1 MKEGIKVVNDFVWL
15 IVTDKASSVYDSGL
29 FELYTLHEDGSES
42 SIESW
47 KDLQNSLDARLDIAI
62 EVGHIVPYIE
72 MPRQTN

>member
-1 MKEGIKVVNDFVWL
+1 MKEGIKVVGDFVWL

-47 KDLQNSLDARLDIAI
+47 KDLQESLDKRLDIAI
-62 EVGHIVPYIE
+62 EVGHIGI
-72 MPRQTN
+72 

>member
-1 MKEGIKVVNDFVWL
+1 MKESIRVIDDFVWL
-15 IVTDKASSVYDSGL
+15 IVTDKVSSIYASRIL
-29 FELYTLHEDGSES
+29 ELYTLHNDGSES

-47 KDLQNSLDARLDIAI
+47 KDLQDSLDARLDIAI